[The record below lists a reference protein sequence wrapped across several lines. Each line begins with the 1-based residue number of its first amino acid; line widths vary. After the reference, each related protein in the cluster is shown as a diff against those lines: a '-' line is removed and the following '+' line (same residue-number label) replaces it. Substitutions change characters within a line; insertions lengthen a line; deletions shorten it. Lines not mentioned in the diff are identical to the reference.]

1 MKMDALFVR
10 QRIAFLRTNKKISA
24 RELSLRL
31 GQSEGYIN
39 AIENGKSNPSV
50 QMLQYICEELGV
62 SMRDFYDT
70 ENQYP
75 DLIKEIIKEAK
86 KLDKQSLES
95 VLNVM
100 KNMHKK

>member
-1 MKMDALFVR
+1 MDELFIR

-62 SMRDFYDT
+62 SLSDFYDT

-75 DLIKEIIKEAK
+75 DLIKEIIKQAK
-86 KLDKQSLES
+86 KLDKKSLES
-95 VLNVM
+95 VLGVM
-100 KNMHKK
+100 KNMSKK

>member
-1 MKMDALFVR
+1 MDEAFIR

-39 AIENGKSNPSV
+39 KIENGKSNTSV
-50 QMLQYICEELGV
+50 QMLQYICEELDV
-62 SMRDFYDT
+62 SMSDFFDT

-75 DLIKEIIKEAK
+75 DIIKEIIKQAK
-86 KLDKQSLES
+86 KLDKESLES
-95 VLNVM
+95 VLSVM
-100 KNMHKK
+100 KNMSKK

>member
-1 MKMDALFVR
+1 MDALFVR

-86 KLDKQSLES
+86 KLDRQSLES

>member
-1 MKMDALFVR
+1 MDELFIR

-62 SMRDFYDT
+62 SLSDFYDT

-75 DLIKEIIKEAK
+75 DLIKEIIKQAK
-86 KLDKQSLES
+86 KLDKKSLES
-95 VLNVM
+95 VLSVV
-100 KNMHKK
+100 KNMSKK

>member
-1 MKMDALFVR
+1 MDELFVR

-50 QMLQYICEELGV
+50 QMLAYICEELGI
-62 SMRDFYDT
+62 SMSDFYD
-70 ENQYP
+70 EDNKYP
-75 DLIKEIIKEAK
+75 DLIKDIIKESK
-86 KLDKQSLES
+86 RLDKQSLES
-95 VLNVM
+95 VLSVM
-100 KNMHKK
+100 KNMGNK

>member
-1 MKMDALFVR
+1 MDELFIR

-39 AIENGKSNPSV
+39 AIENGKSNTSV
-50 QMLQYICEELGV
+50 QMLQYICEELDV
-62 SMRDFYDT
+62 SMSDFFDT

-75 DLIKEIIKEAK
+75 DLIKEIVKQAK
-86 KLDKQSLES
+86 KLDKKSLES
-95 VLNVM
+95 VLSVM
-100 KNMHKK
+100 KNMSKK

>member
-1 MKMDALFVR
+1 MDELFIR

-62 SMRDFYDT
+62 SLREFYDT

-75 DLIKEIIKEAK
+75 DLIKEIIKQAK
-86 KLDKQSLES
+86 KLDKKSLES
-95 VLNVM
+95 VLSVM
-100 KNMHKK
+100 KNMSKK

>member
-1 MKMDALFVR
+1 MDELFIR

-62 SMRDFYDT
+62 SLSDFYDT

-75 DLIKEIIKEAK
+75 DLIKEIIKQAK
-86 KLDKQSLES
+86 KLDKKSLES
-95 VLNVM
+95 VLSVM
-100 KNMHKK
+100 KNMSKK

>member
-1 MKMDALFVR
+1 MDELFIR

-62 SMRDFYDT
+62 SLSDFYDT

-75 DLIKEIIKEAK
+75 DLIKEIIKQAK
-86 KLDKQSLES
+86 KLDKKSLES
-95 VLNVM
+95 VLSFM
-100 KNMHKK
+100 KNMSKK